1 MEKFWR
7 QDIYCLSTWRLLS
20 AVLCVI
26 LFVVSPV
33 TVDGKPPTYEDD
45 VLPVFREKCCS
56 CHNADRKA
64 GGLDLTSFQQM
75 MAGGN
80 SGDVVAGG
88 DADGS

>member
-7 QDIYCLSTWRLLS
+7 QDIYCLNTWRLLS

-45 VLPVFREKCCS
+45 VLPVFVRS
-56 CHNADRKA
+56 AAVVTTPTGRPV
-64 GGLDLTSFQQM
+64 DLISQATSK
-75 MAGGN
+75 
-80 SGDVVAGG
+80 
-88 DADGS
+88 